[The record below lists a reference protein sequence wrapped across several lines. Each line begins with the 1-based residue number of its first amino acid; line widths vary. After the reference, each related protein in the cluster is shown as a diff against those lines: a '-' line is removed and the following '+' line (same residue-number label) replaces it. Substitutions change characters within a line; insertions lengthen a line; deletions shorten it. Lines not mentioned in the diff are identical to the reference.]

1 MRTLLSVLGIVIKT
15 DYSYNWPY
23 CSCCKTHIFQRYTMD
38 SDPRGAVLIINNRR
52 FENNHKERLGTE
64 QDCRNLK
71 LLFEELGFDVY
82 VKEDLKSFVSH
93 FGDFFFISPFPLP
106 KPFCTNF

>member
-1 MRTLLSVLGIVIKT
+1 
-15 DYSYNWPY
+15 
-23 CSCCKTHIFQRYTMD
+23 MD

-71 LLFEELGFDVY
+71 LLFEELGFQVY

-93 FGDFFFISPFPLP
+93 FGDFFLYIPLP
-106 KPFCTNF
+106 LTQAFLYKLLRDDKYVLEF

>member
-1 MRTLLSVLGIVIKT
+1 
-15 DYSYNWPY
+15 
-23 CSCCKTHIFQRYTMD
+23 MD

-52 FENNHKERLGTE
+52 FANNHKERLGTE

-71 LLFEELGFDVY
+71 LLFEELGFQVY

-93 FGDFFFISPFPLP
+93 FGDFFLYPPSPYPSLFVQTF
-106 KPFCTNF
+106 KG